1 MSAEQLAEVL
11 TLKIIEKN
19 IQDGKVSEYNVVDRY
34 NKVYELIL
42 DDIKNENNNDFSS
55 EII

>member
-1 MSAEQLAEVL
+1 MNAEQLAEVL

-55 EII
+55 EVI

>member
-34 NKVYELIL
+34 NNVYELIL

>member
-11 TLKIIEKN
+11 SLKIIEMN